1 MKHGNRIIKPIE
13 DPLSQHALF
22 ELSLFSTCIFVF
34 SALLM
39 QFILTL
45 NTAFF
50 LRIFSLSFQYR
61 LFDIRFLTIDSTKWS
76 EAQIYLVFGSGPLI
90 LSAIGLKLLS
100 VLKKNIM
107 AGWKTKLTL
116 TWTAFLMVHALPC
129 GIVAG
134 VFFFDGFGM
143 AFQWLISSYLIR
155 VGIALL
161 VLIILMILNRFW
173 LIMFLKAAYTS
184 AFLDYDDNYKLFL
197 KNVYFKPWIYGLIIL
212 MLFNLPFN
220 NLYWPAFLLSLGYL
234 AIPAFNQSLVFL
246 DLFITKSEKMIFTT
260 RSQVWYIAVVL
271 ALIWIAGNLTI
282 NF

>member
-1 MKHGNRIIKPIE
+1 MKHGNRILEPIE
-13 DPLSQHALF
+13 DPLSPHALF

-45 NTAFF
+45 YTAFF

-76 EAQIYLVFGSGPLI
+76 ETQIYIVFGSGPLI

-107 AGWKTKLTL
+107 AGWKTKLVL
-116 TWTAFLMVHALPC
+116 TWMAFLMVHALPC

-134 VFFFDGFGM
+134 VFFFDSFGM
-143 AFQWLISSYLIR
+143 AFQWLVSSYLIR
-155 VGIALL
+155 GGIALL
-161 VLIILMILNRFW
+161 VLIFMLFFNRFW
-173 LIMFLKAAYTS
+173 LMMFLKASYSA
-184 AFLDYDDNYKLFL
+184 AFLDYNDNHKLFL
-197 KNVYFKPWIYGLIIL
+197 KNVYFKPWVYGLIIL

-234 AIPAFNQSLVFL
+234 AIPALNQSLVFL

-260 RSQVWYIAVVL
+260 RSQIWYIAVVL